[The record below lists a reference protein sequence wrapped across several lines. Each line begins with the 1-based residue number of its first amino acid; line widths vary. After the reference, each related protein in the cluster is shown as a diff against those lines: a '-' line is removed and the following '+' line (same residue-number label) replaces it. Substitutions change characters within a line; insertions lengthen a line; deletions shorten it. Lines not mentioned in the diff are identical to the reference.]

1 MSDSVNADD
10 RGRTAI
16 RGAALSYSKDPFRH
30 PLEDCVVYEADAL
43 IVMRD
48 GVIESFGPAAE
59 IQASLPEGTTVT
71 QYENCL
77 ILPGFIDCHVH
88 YPQTEIIG
96 VYGKHLLDWLHKYT
110 FVAEQNFKN
119 KEHASNTAKVFL
131 RESLRCGTTTSSVFC
146 TVDPISVDA
155 FFEES
160 HKLGMRNI
168 AGKVLMDRNAPD
180 ELLETPREGYEQTQE
195 LIDRWHLNGRS
206 LYSVTPRFAP
216 TSSFEQMQLTGKVWQ
231 ENPGTFLQ
239 SHVSENPSEVEWVR
253 ELFPDQ
259 SSYVGVYDHFG
270 MLGERSILGHGVH
283 LSEQEFQLLHDSGT
297 AIAHCPTSNLFLGSG
312 LFDIETAMDS
322 ARPVRVG
329 LATDLGAG
337 TNFSQLVSMN
347 EAYKIAQLNGYALS
361 AHHAYYLA
369 TRGAANALYLDDKI
383 GSIEVGMEADL
394 TVLDLKATPVLGYRM
409 KHTNNLEEALFV
421 LMTLG
426 DDRTSCATYVAGER
440 VYSRELQIRKEVFT
454 DSLMLE

>member
-1 MSDSVNADD
+1 MPADV
-10 RGRTAI
+10 RPTPVTAI
-16 RGAALSYSKDPFRH
+16 RGAALSYCKDPFRF
-30 PLEDCVVYEADAL
+30 PLDECVVYEPDAL
-43 IVMRD
+43 IVMQD
-48 GVIESFGPAAE
+48 GKIRSFGDA
-59 IQASLPEGTTVT
+59 QAGLSGLPEGVSV
-71 QYENCL
+71 QAYENCL

-96 VYGKHLLDWLHKYT
+96 GYGKHLLDWLHKYT
-110 FVAEQNFKN
+110 FIAEQNFKN
-119 KEHASNTAKVFL
+119 KEHARTTAKVFL
-131 RESLRCGTTTSSVFC
+131 RESLRCGTTTSAVFC
-146 TVDPISVDA
+146 TVDPASVDA

-160 HKLGMRNI
+160 TALNMRNI
-168 AGKVLMDRNAPD
+168 AGKVLMDRNAPP
-180 ELLETPREGYEQTQE
+180 ELLETPQQGYEQTQE
-195 LIDRWHLNGRS
+195 LIARWHDNGRS

-216 TSSFEQMQLTGKVWQ
+216 TSSPEQMELTGRVWQ
-231 ENPGTFLQ
+231 ENPGSYLQ
-239 SHVSENPSEVEWVR
+239 SHVSENTSEVDWVS

-259 SSYVGVYDHFG
+259 SSYVDVYRHYG

-283 LSEQEFQLLHDSGT
+283 LSEHELQLLHDTGT

-312 LFDIETAMDS
+312 LFDIQKTMAAE
-322 ARPVRVG
+322 RPVRVG

-337 TNFSQLVSMN
+337 TNFSQLVTMN
-347 EAYKIAQLNGYALS
+347 EAYKVAQLNGYALS

-369 TRGAANALYLDDKI
+369 TRGAAHALYLDQKI
-383 GSIEVGMEADL
+383 GSLEAGMEADL

-409 KHTNNLEEALFV
+409 KHTNSLEEALFV

-454 DSLMLE
+454 ESLMLE

>member
-1 MSDSVNADD
+1 MPPASERRNKSV
-10 RGRTAI
+10 TAI
-16 RGAALSYSKDPFRH
+16 RGAALSYLKDPFRH
-30 PLEDCVVYEADAL
+30 PIEECFVYETDAL
-43 IVMRD
+43 IVIEA
-48 GVIESFGPAAE
+48 GVITGFGPSE
-59 IQASLPEGTTVT
+59 ELSRTLPEDVEVT
-71 QYENCL
+71 HYPNCL
-77 ILPGFIDCHVH
+77 IMPGFIDCHVH

-110 FVAEQNFKN
+110 FIAEQNFTDS
-119 KEHASNTAKVFL
+119 EHARATAKVFL
-131 RESLRCGTTTSSVFC
+131 RESIRCGTTTSSVFC
-146 TVDPISVDA
+146 TVNPTSVDA

-160 HKLGMRNI
+160 NKLNMRNI
-168 AGKVLMDRNAPD
+168 AGKVLMDRNAPQ
-180 ELLETPREGYEQTQE
+180 ELLETPQQGYEQTQE

-216 TSSFEQMQLTGKVWQ
+216 TSSPQQMELTGAVWR
-231 ENPGTFLQ
+231 ENPGTYLQ
-239 SHVSENPSEVEWVR
+239 SHVSENASEVEWAS
-253 ELFPDQ
+253 ELFPEQ
-259 SSYVGVYDHFG
+259 KGYVDVYAHYG
-270 MLGERSILGHGVH
+270 QLGERSILGHGVH
-283 LSEQEFQLLHDSGT
+283 LSEDEYQVLHDTGT

-312 LFDIETAMDS
+312 LFEIEKAMRPE
-322 ARPVRVG
+322 RPVRVG

-337 TNFSQLVSMN
+337 TNFSQLVTMS
-347 EAYKIAQLNGYALS
+347 EAYKVAQLTGYALS

-369 TRGAANALYLDDKI
+369 TRGAAHALYLDDKI

-454 DSLMLE
+454 ESLMLE

>member
-1 MSDSVNADD
+1 MSDV
-10 RGRTAI
+10 TAI
-16 RGAALSYSKDPFRH
+16 RGAALSYSKSPFEH
-30 PLEDCVVYEADAL
+30 PLAECVVHETDAL

-48 GVIESFGPAAE
+48 GVIESFGPAIE
-59 IQASLPEGTTVT
+59 LLGSLPDGVEVT
-71 QYENCL
+71 RYDNCL

-110 FVAEQNFKN
+110 FVAEQNFKDS
-119 KEHASNTAKVFL
+119 EHARHTAKVFL

-160 HKLGMRNI
+160 AHLNMRNI
-168 AGKVLMDRNAPD
+168 AGKVLMDRNAPE
-180 ELLETPREGYEQTQE
+180 ELLESPEQGYEQTQQ
-195 LIDRWHLNGRS
+195 LIDRWHGKGRS

-216 TSSFEQMQLTGKVWQ
+216 TSSEEQMTLTGKVWQ
-231 ENPGTFLQ
+231 ENPGTYLQ
-239 SHVSENPSEVEWVR
+239 SHVSENSNEVTWVN

-259 SSYVGVYDHFG
+259 DSYVGVYANYG

-283 LSEQEFQLLHDSGT
+283 LSEQELQLLHDTGT

-312 LFDIETAMDS
+312 LFDIENVMRPE
-322 ARPVRVG
+322 RPVRVG

-347 EAYKIAQLNGYALS
+347 EAYKIAQLNSYALS

-369 TRGAANALYLDDKI
+369 TRGAANALYLEDKI
-383 GSIEVGMEADL
+383 GSIEPGMEADL

>member
-1 MSDSVNADD
+1 MPREQQEAII
-10 RGRTAI
+10 TAI
-16 RGAALSYSKDPFRH
+16 RGAAMSYTGDPFRV
-30 PLEDCVVYEADAL
+30 PLDECLVYEADAL
-43 IVMRD
+43 IVMQD
-48 GVIESFGPAAE
+48 GIIRSFGAASAEMPKLPA
-59 IQASLPEGTTVT
+59 GVDVT
-71 QYENCL
+71 HYENCL

-96 VYGKHLLDWLHKYT
+96 VYGKHLLDWLNKYT

-119 KEHASNTAKVFL
+119 IEHARATAKVFL

-146 TVDPISVDA
+146 TVDPVSVDA

-160 HKLGMRNI
+160 SKLNMRNI

-180 ELLETPREGYEQTQE
+180 ELLETPQQGYEQTQA
-195 LIDRWHLNGRS
+195 LISRWHGNGRS

-216 TSSFEQMQLTGKVWQ
+216 TSSPQQLELTGKVWA
-231 ENPGTFLQ
+231 ENPGTYLQ
-239 SHVSENPSEVEWVR
+239 SHVSENPSEVNWVR
-253 ELFPDQ
+253 DLFPEQPD
-259 SSYVGVYDHFG
+259 YVAVYKHYG

-283 LSEQEFQLLHDSGT
+283 LSESELQTLHDTGT

-312 LFDIETAMDS
+312 LFDIQNVMHPD
-322 ARPVRVG
+322 RPVRVG

-337 TNFSQLVSMN
+337 TNFSQLVTMN
-347 EAYKIAQLNGYALS
+347 EAYKVAQLNGYSLS

-369 TRGAANALYLDDKI
+369 TRGAARALYLDDKI
-383 GSIEVGMEADL
+383 GSLEAGMEADL

-426 DDRTSCATYVAGER
+426 DDRTSCATYVAGEL

-454 DSLMLE
+454 ESLMLE